1 MTGSTVRVNLFFV
14 FIVATKRA
22 FALLH
27 AMLAGS
33 RTHQTVFVDS
43 CFHLQ
48 PFPKLL
54 QLHVINITR
63 IRRKVKRQ
71 CGTQAES
78 YSQWGVPIWRCGGPR
93 GCQAKKPSREREGFG
108 LEDMKLGPLY
118 MVARGLYL
126 LLRFKL
132 QQSWAMS
139 FAVSSSS
146 TDRC

>member
-1 MTGSTVRVNLFFV
+1 MTGLIVPVKLFLVFV
-14 FIVATKRA
+14 VATKRA
-22 FALLH
+22 FALLN
-27 AMLAGS
+27 AMLARG
-33 RTHQTVFVDS
+33 RVHQTFFANS

-63 IRRKVKRQ
+63 IRGKVKRQ

-78 YSQWGVPIWRCGGPR
+78 YSQWSVPIWRCGGPR
-93 GCQAKKPSREREGFG
+93 GCQEKKPSREREGFG

-126 LLRFKL
+126 LLRL
-132 QQSWAMS
+132 S
-139 FAVSSSS
+139 FYKAWQFVLSLL
-146 TDRC
+146 CH